1 MQFPGG
7 TPSPAVIGGVVVVLF
22 AFLLGRCTAGGGD
35 ESAEPTA
42 TTTTTILTVTT
53 VAIQTTHTVAENETL
68 AAIASRYGVTIDAI
82 AAANPEVTD
91 INNIFKGQ
99 ILKIPAQVA
108 ATTVPPTTTTTAK
121 KKKG

>member
-1 MQFPGG
+1 MGVSGLPV
-7 TPSPAVIGGVVVVLF
+7 PPAWLGGVVVVLF

-35 ESAEPTA
+35 DETTA
-42 TTTTTILTVTT
+42 TTTTTIPAVVITT
-53 VAIQTTHTVAENETL
+53 LAIQTTHTVQENETL

-99 ILKIPAQVA
+99 VLKIPFPPS
-108 ATTVPPTTTTTAK
+108 ATTLPPATTTTT
-121 KKKG
+121 KKKGK